1 MTDLAQANDAYRS
14 EIERQIRAA
23 AFELLTGQHADTEI
37 DLSLNPINPA
47 LALTPCSNPLDIR
60 FPYTSSQRL
69 TARVS
74 CAGSKPWS
82 IFVTA
87 RVSLWKQIVIAAEP
101 ISRGALIGVQQ
112 LTLGRADTSRSAD
125 EYFSRVDQVA
135 GQRAKRTI
143 GSQQAVMIR
152 DLEPALLVSRGEQ
165 VVLEANRGGVQI
177 RVKALALQDGRKGE
191 QIRVQNLQSK
201 REVYAEVVDSGRV
214 QIK

>member
-1 MTDLAQANDAYRS
+1 MTDLAQANDAYRA
-14 EIERQIRAA
+14 EIEGQVRTAA
-23 AFELLTGQHADTEI
+23 LELLASQHTDTEI

-47 LALTPCSNPLDIR
+47 LALAPCSFPLEIR

-87 RVSLWKQIVIAAEP
+87 RVALWKQIVVAAEP
-101 ISRGALIGVQQ
+101 ISRGTLIRVQQ
-112 LTLGRADTSRSAD
+112 LTLGRADTSRRAD
-125 EYFSRVDQVA
+125 EYFSRIDQVA

-143 GSQQAVMIR
+143 GNQQPVMIR

-165 VVLEANRGGVQI
+165 VVLEASRGGVQI
-177 RVKALALQDGRKGE
+177 RVKALALEDGRKGD

-214 QIK
+214 LIR